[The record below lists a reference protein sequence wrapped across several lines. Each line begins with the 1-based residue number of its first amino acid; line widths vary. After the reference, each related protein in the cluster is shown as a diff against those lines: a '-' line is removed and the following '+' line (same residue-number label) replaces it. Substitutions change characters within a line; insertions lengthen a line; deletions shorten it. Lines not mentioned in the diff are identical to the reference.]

1 MVRTD
6 MHSDNSGYFQILAQ
20 IRLVL
25 PFRKATWP
33 AYHRRYFS
41 VFSFSLLYLSI
52 LYNIG
57 DPGRRKLTNEK
68 LNPII
73 KYTTNYTHTHIEG
86 YVGSDEGYWQRVW
99 CGGGGGGKMVW

>member
-1 MVRTD
+1 MAGLCYSPSTNIALVTCEMVT
-6 MHSDNSGYFQILAQ
+6 
-20 IRLVL
+20 
-25 PFRKATWP
+25 
-33 AYHRRYFS
+33 
-41 VFSFSLLYLSI
+41 FSLLYLSI

-99 CGGGGGGKMVW
+99 CGGGGGKMVW